1 MTSDLYISNIR
12 LEYQKLQSRVENLE
26 KEKEILAAELGHK
39 EHSFCG
45 NILSF
50 VESLFLNTKYSDVL
64 IKTPNVLIP
73 GHKFVLDARGG
84 VWNIYTENGVEY
96 INMQGYCQ
104 DVCDALILWTYRGV
118 LESHEGQCLS
128 DLMTLA
134 REYCLPSLFSQ
145 CEIALIPLVT
155 RENCLSLYSSSY
167 RVRATRLLNHC
178 FIFLSDL
185 WPDFSP
191 KEISTVPASVLHSFL
206 VKYSKFPVHLA
217 IDLGR
222 DDAVLSLLNVNHA
235 EAKLLVNQLNEDG
248 LSPLYMALKVAHF
261 ELAEKLIDLG
271 AEVNALIGPADQR
284 QPVTQ
289 FAFTKK
295 RYDAVQ
301 FLLLHGSYY
310 DFSDSIS
317 SRTLLHNLAIID
329 GNEFSEAVTNIA
341 KTLIKQSVNTSCQD
355 ADGNSPLHLSILYN
369 NSTLFD
375 LLLNQ
380 SKKLDLDLPN
390 NQGLCP
396 LWFAL
401 VRQFNFCDISDPS
414 VYGFE
419 LNSCT
424 NNSYDFASQLIEN
437 GANVNYR
444 FTDIHYSELNNKSLN
459 NPLPGDTL
467 LLATSRMGWE
477 SAALFLLDQVQCDPT
492 LESFTQGET
501 VFHVAVEA
509 ELSNL
514 CNRLI
519 MRNDTDPNRLR
530 FSKLSI
536 ITSNDEISYESTS
549 VNEINQS
556 TVNKSLNPFDYDCDD
571 NGDCTVPFNLVDDIS
586 RQLNTSHVSSNH
598 IVNDPTIST
607 SLNAFK
613 DHSKVTQLFYCSP
626 LHLAVQHKMFGILEF
641 YLEDK
646 VADVDWLLLNE
657 SGDSVLSLLLWS
669 EQFQLVD
676 QILESICG
684 QSKNASVSHESDKV
698 IRSIRNIL
706 PSKCNIFSLLIQSI
720 ERDQLE
726 VVKFLV
732 EHGADINENERNSQS
747 YTNPLWT
754 ALTLKR
760 WAIADYL
767 VNHGTDVNSW
777 GPFNETNAKI
787 TLLHRSIHENNE
799 EAGVFL
805 VNRNCDVNACAQ
817 FDHSTDMKESN
828 CHIPE
833 LARYPLHMAT
843 LNGMYELVKV
853 LICSNRV
860 HINQQDYNGETALH
874 LAIKSKNEKLA
885 NLLIEAPQIDYS
897 IRDSQGYTVF
907 HVAVDSRQRTIA
919 QNLLKKDHS
928 LALQVDSAGRNFLH
942 VAIENLDREA
952 IFLLIQ
958 IGVDMNACVRDVHRL
973 TPFHLAIKTGVD
985 EDILR
990 SLLLAGASINSQTPQ
1005 KQYGLHLA
1013 VIYNRPEL
1021 VHCLLE
1027 NGADANAQ
1035 DSERNTPLHLAIRHA
1050 KVDCLVKLLNHSSTN
1065 CYCINMSGQL
1075 PIHLLAQH
1083 HGPVSVEMLQYL
1095 LEISVAN
1102 QINAQDAAGN
1112 TP

>member
-50 VESLFLNTKYSDVL
+50 VESLFLNTKYRRRTFLSRGISLSLMPGVVFGIFIRRMALSTSICKGCVRKSRRSVL
-64 IKTPNVLIP
+64 IGFDDTCKRILFALLIFP
-73 GHKFVLDARGG
+73 
-84 VWNIYTENGVEY
+84 
-96 INMQGYCQ
+96 
-104 DVCDALILWTYRGV
+104 
-118 LESHEGQCLS
+118 
-128 DLMTLA
+128 
-134 REYCLPSLFSQ
+134 
-145 CEIALIPLVT
+145 
-155 RENCLSLYSSSY
+155 
-167 RVRATRLLNHC
+167 
-178 FIFLSDL
+178 
-185 WPDFSP
+185 PDFSP

-401 VRQFNFCDISDPS
+401 VRQFNFCDISDPM
-414 VYGFE
+414 
-419 LNSCT
+419 NSCT

-805 VNRNCDVNACAQ
+805 VNR
-817 FDHSTDMKESN
+817 
-828 CHIPE
+828 
-833 LARYPLHMAT
+833 
-843 LNGMYELVKV
+843 
-853 LICSNRV
+853 
-860 HINQQDYNGETALH
+860 
-874 LAIKSKNEKLA
+874 
-885 NLLIEAPQIDYS
+885 
-897 IRDSQGYTVF
+897 
-907 HVAVDSRQRTIA
+907 
-919 QNLLKKDHS
+919 
-928 LALQVDSAGRNFLH
+928 
-942 VAIENLDREA
+942 
-952 IFLLIQ
+952 
-958 IGVDMNACVRDVHRL
+958 
-973 TPFHLAIKTGVD
+973 
-985 EDILR
+985 
-990 SLLLAGASINSQTPQ
+990 
-1005 KQYGLHLA
+1005 LA
-1013 VIYNRPEL
+1013 VL
-1021 VHCLLE
+1021 
-1027 NGADANAQ
+1027 
-1035 DSERNTPLHLAIRHA
+1035 
-1050 KVDCLVKLLNHSSTN
+1050 
-1065 CYCINMSGQL
+1065 
-1075 PIHLLAQH
+1075 
-1083 HGPVSVEMLQYL
+1083 
-1095 LEISVAN
+1095 
-1102 QINAQDAAGN
+1102 
-1112 TP
+1112 